1 MRSTDAQYRFRIA
14 QGFLEESRQDVTL
27 TRWRS
32 AVDNAQLAT
41 EKCGPKAALALVG
54 PVGRTH
60 QPALLLRQALQM
72 FSPADQQ
79 SVERA
84 F

>member
-1 MRSTDAQYRFRIA
+1 MRSSDAQYRFRIA

-41 EKCGPKAALALVG
+41 ENAAKSVLALVG

-60 QPALLLRQALQM
+60 
-72 FSPADQQ
+72 
-79 SVERA
+79 
-84 F
+84 